1 MRDLAQIIYEN
12 FFPQCLS
19 ACPVYSWKL
28 LPVVM
33 IISVSELSLLEF
45 TAFIMACP
53 ASVHQLRRSQPY
65 SNLAWPQIAE
75 LLCPPLLLPL
85 VFSPWHTE
93 VRGLSLTCT
102 SRPPFLVLLSHPV
115 LSCLGS
121 LILPWVHDVVY
132 LPVKTMPVLST
143 PPSTLTSPFFLFP
156 APFLLFK
163 MEIIPPQSQLNVKVE
178 RYWVL

>member
-33 IISVSELSLLEF
+33 IISFSELSLLEF

-53 ASVHQLRRSQPY
+53 ASVHQLKRSQPY

-75 LLCPPLLLPL
+75 LLYPPLLLPL
-85 VFSPWHTE
+85 VFSPWHTDMYLK
-93 VRGLSLTCT
+93 GL
-102 SRPPFLVLLSHPV
+102 PFLS
-115 LSCLGS
+115 
-121 LILPWVHDVVY
+121 
-132 LPVKTMPVLST
+132 
-143 PPSTLTSPFFLFP
+143 FFLTLCLAVLVHWSYPGFMMLFT
-156 APFLLFK
+156 FLWKQCLFC
-163 MEIIPPQSQLNVKVE
+163 PLRLLPSPHPSSCSLLPSFCSRWRLYHLNPSFT
-178 RYWVL
+178 